1 MSFPATTYNVI
12 KIKALIET
20 LFQNVSELNLIIDN
34 DGIKSFPI
42 SSHSTDFYVNLP
54 AGLFDKY
61 LFTFPFKKSIILERY
76 ILKAL
81 KYVKN
86 KTTVRFSI
94 TQPYTFE
101 VTITHLDNIN
111 LTTIITSQDAQ
122 IIEEKIL
129 YTPVTNPIF
138 VTGRHV

>member
-1 MSFPATTYNVI
+1 MSFSATIYNAI

-42 SSHSTDFYVNLP
+42 SSLSTEFYVNLP
-54 AGLFDKY
+54 AGLFDEY
-61 LFTFPFKKSIILERY
+61 SFTFPLKKSIILERY

-86 KTTVRFSI
+86 KTTV
-94 TQPYTFE
+94 
-101 VTITHLDNIN
+101 
-111 LTTIITSQDAQ
+111 
-122 IIEEKIL
+122 
-129 YTPVTNPIF
+129 
-138 VTGRHV
+138 